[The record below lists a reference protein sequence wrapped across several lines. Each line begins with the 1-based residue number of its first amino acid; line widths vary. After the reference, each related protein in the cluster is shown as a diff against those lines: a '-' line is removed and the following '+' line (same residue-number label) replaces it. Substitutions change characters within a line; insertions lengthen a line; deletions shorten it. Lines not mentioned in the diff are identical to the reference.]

1 MTVCGA
7 AAADESAQ
15 NEPAVL
21 PAANI
26 SNHPCTTKKQHHS
39 SAFTI
44 LSPTPAGDKND
55 VFYDSDCDS
64 VGQGSLLETT
74 VSETADCCH
83 RSPSQQLSS
92 VTAAAVKAATNRQKE
107 SIQLDDDLKACSPT
121 SLSSDNP
128 FQNDRLTWQQN
139 HPAKRPGSPPGRGR
153 GRGGK
158 YSNQH
163 GGGDYR
169 WGHYRNSILLFWFL
183 NQGSV

>member
-1 MTVCGA
+1 MTVCGDAA

-15 NEPAVL
+15 NEPAM
-21 PAANI
+21 AANMSSSSG

-107 SIQLDDDLKACSPT
+107 SIQLDDDLKACSSPTT
-121 SLSSDNP
+121 SLSDNP

-169 WGHYRNSILLFWFL
+169 CGH
-183 NQGSV
+183 